1 MHDKKPFPPS
11 CSAQSARAVASSWLR
26 GIARPLSEP
35 RSRMRFLGPLAL
47 SWFACSCV
55 AVVATADEP
64 AYDSWTLKSSRL
76 GDFPPPN
83 EGDQQ
88 TCLVVA
94 DFDGDSILDFAVGER
109 TRSPGIVWYR
119 STGTTWERRVIEA
132 GALRPEAGGVA
143 ADLDGDGDPDLILG
157 QDASGTEMWWWENP
171 DPHFEKPWK
180 RRLIKVQ
187 GGRKHHDQT
196 FGDFTGDGRP
206 ELLSWNQGAKSLLLF
221 TPPDDP
227 RVETPWSARV
237 IYRWQDGPEL
247 EGFPS
252 YPVDVDGDGVL
263 DIVGGGRWL
272 RYRGED
278 AFDCEIIDDRM
289 RFTQCAAG
297 QLVAGGRPEIVFLP
311 GDTDGEARWYEF
323 DGRGWQAHSLGD
335 VVHGHTCE
343 IGDLDGDD
351 NLDILIGEMGSPG
364 AGDQARILVWL
375 GDGRGGFRK
384 EIIRTGQ
391 GIHEGRLADVNGDG
405 RLDILVKP
413 YHHNAPLMEILLNGG
428 RSRAK

>member
-1 MHDKKPFPPS
+1 MYQPKPFPPS
-11 CSAQSARAVASSWLR
+11 CGDGSSRFVASVR
-26 GIARPLSEP
+26 FPGIARPLLE
-35 RSRMRFLGPLAL
+35 SRYVTRVPGRTALLCLA
-47 SWFACSCV
+47 WICV
-55 AVVATADEP
+55 AGVAAAEER
-64 AYDSWTLKSSRL
+64 AYGSWTLKSSRL

-83 EGDQQ
+83 AGDQQ

-109 TRSPGIVWYR
+109 TRAPSVVWYR
-119 STGTTWERRVIEA
+119 WTGTTWERRVIEA
-132 GALRPEAGGVA
+132 GGLRPEAGGVA

-157 QDASGTEMWWWENP
+157 QDASGPEMWWWENP
-171 DPHFEKPWK
+171 RPHFEKPWK
-180 RRLIKVQ
+180 RRLIKVD

-206 ELLSWNQGAKSLLLF
+206 ELLSWNQGAKSFLMLS
-221 TPPDDP
+221 PPKDP
-227 RVETPWSARV
+227 HGETPWSARV
-237 IYRWQDGPEL
+237 IYRWRDGPEL

-252 YPVDVDGDGVL
+252 QPVDVDGDGVL
-263 DIVGGGRWL
+263 DIVGGGRWF
-272 RYRGED
+272 RYRGDD
-278 AFDCEIIDDRM
+278 AFDCEIIDDRV

-297 QLVAGGRPEIVFLP
+297 QLVAGGRPEIVFSP

-323 DGRGWQAHSLGD
+323 DGEGWQGHSLGD

-343 IGDLDGDD
+343 VGDLDRDG

-364 AGDQARILVWL
+364 AGDQARIMVWL

-413 YHHNAPLMEILLNGG
+413 YHRNAPLMEILWNL
-428 RSRAK
+428 RP